1 MTAAVSPWK
10 RAKGWP
16 GWVLLF
22 VALVALFAI
31 GGTRDSGPRS
41 PEERVEA
48 IAKRL
53 ACPVCDGESVFES
66 RNNAS
71 AAIRDQIKSDVDDG
85 ALSDDEIVA
94 GIERSYG
101 ASVLLVP
108 QATGV
113 EALAWA
119 LPVAALVCAIAGLVV
134 AFRRWKVPSLAH
146 ATDADRAIVAA
157 ALAAERDAADH
168 PSGPDAEE
176 RRDDDDA

>member
-1 MTAAVSPWK
+1 MSGPSAWK

-16 GWVLLF
+16 GWALLF
-22 VALVALFAI
+22 VAFVALIAV
-31 GGTRDSGPRS
+31 GASRDSGPRS

-48 IAKRL
+48 LSKRL

-71 AAIRDQIKSDVDDG
+71 AAIRDQVKADVDAG

-94 GIERSYG
+94 SIERSYG

-108 QATGV
+108 QSSGI

-119 LPVAALVCAIAGLVV
+119 LPVAAFVCALAGLVV
-134 AFRRWKVPSLAH
+134 VFRRWRAQSLVH
-146 ATDADRAIVAA
+146 ATDADRALVEA
-157 ALAAERDAADH
+157 ALAAARDGDVDDEARETDGDDAA
-168 PSGPDAEE
+168 
-176 RRDDDDA
+176 